1 MNQGQACLPLVHNFY
16 RDNILGLRH
25 RHNYESVASSLK
37 SSELHYS
44 ECSFAGTISVA
55 LIYPNLYSLGMSNLG
70 FMTVHRLAAS
80 VAGTGVERFFPA
92 LEAETPLPPP
102 YYSFETG
109 RPLGDFNVLMFSF
122 SYEGDFDKIPGLF
135 SSLGLPVLSSERNPH
150 HPLLIAGGAA
160 IASNPA
166 ALSRIFDVLVP
177 GEAESTVVPILQ
189 QLHRE
194 GFDPEALARLP
205 GVWVPAVVQVPPGLH
220 GMHDVNAQPAWSH
233 IVAEHNAFGGA
244 HIIEVM
250 RGCPRA
256 CSFCLARCIYAPV
269 RPVSA
274 ASVEKWL
281 DAHPTCRDLGLVA
294 PSLFDHPE
302 VEAIFAMLTDR
313 GIRIRNSSVKWEKLG
328 PEIIDALRSSGITSL
343 TIAPE
348 TGSER
353 LRREMRKPLDEARFL
368 ERIRELFAQ
377 GFEHVKMYFVACLP
391 GEQPEDI
398 DATLDF
404 IRRVS
409 GVVPPGA
416 SISAAFSIFVP
427 KNHTPWQNMLAPDLQ
442 TIKRSLKHTRE
453 GLSRFAGP
461 IRVTYESPQEALRQ
475 AVLSRVGPELA
486 DEYAMEARK
495 CRENRLFAR
504 NQFTALEF

>member
-1 MNQGQACLPLVHNFY
+1 M
-16 RDNILGLRH
+16 GLRH

-37 SSELHYS
+37 CSELRYS

-70 FMTVHRLAAS
+70 FLTVHRLVAS
-80 VAGTGVERFFPA
+80 VPGTGVERFFPA
-92 LEAETPLPPP
+92 LEAENPLPPP

-135 SSLGLPVLSSERNPH
+135 SALGLPVLASERNRH

-189 QLHRE
+189 QLHRD
-194 GFDPEALARLP
+194 GFDPEALVQLP
-205 GVWVPAVVQVPPGLH
+205 GVWVPAVSPTPPCLQGR
-220 GMHDVNAQPAWSH
+220 HDVSAQPAWSH
-233 IVAEHNAFGGA
+233 IVSEHNAFGGA

-269 RPVSA
+269 RSVSA
-274 ASVEKWL
+274 AALGEWL
-281 DAHPTCRDLGLVA
+281 DAHPACRDLGLVA

-313 GIRIRNSSVKWEKLG
+313 GIRIRNSSVKWEKLS
-328 PEIIDALRSSGITSL
+328 PVIIEALRRSGITGL

-353 LRREMRKPLDEARFL
+353 IRREMRKPLDEARFV
-368 ERIRELFAQ
+368 ERLRDLFAQ

-398 DATLDF
+398 DATVDL
-404 IRRVS
+404 IGRVS
-409 GVVPPGA
+409 DVVPPGA

-427 KNHTPWQNMLAPDLQ
+427 KHHTPWQNMPAPELQ
-442 TIKRSLKHTRE
+442 TIKRSLKYTRE
-453 GLSRFAGP
+453 KLGRLSGQ
-461 IRVTYESPQEALRQ
+461 IRSSFESPQEAVRQ
-475 AVLSRVGPELA
+475 AHLSQVGAELA
-486 DEYAMEARK
+486 DEYAMEARQ